1 MTGSATAPEF
11 VTVGEGTS
19 VLRSDAVVEGP
30 IKWLDSPADVIAF
43 MESGEAQES
52 IVLSRGGTTT
62 FMAPAL
68 SMGVKGLITL
78 QGAPTS
84 HLGILSRE
92 FGIPCIMSVTFT
104 EGVKTDRG
112 EIIPA
117 DGTIV
122 RLDSSGER
130 GRVLAAAPE
139 AGN

>member
-1 MTGSATAPEF
+1 MTSPATAPEF

-19 VLRSDAVVEGP
+19 VLRSDEVVEGP
-30 IKWLDSPADVIAF
+30 IKWLDSPADVIEF
-43 MESGEAQES
+43 MESGKAQES

-68 SMGVKGLITL
+68 STGVRGLLTL
-78 QGAPTS
+78 QGMPTS
-84 HLGILSRE
+84 HLGILARE

-104 EGVKTDRG
+104 EGVTTDRG

-122 RLDSSGER
+122 RLDTSGER
-130 GRVLAAAPE
+130 GYVLVRASE
-139 AGN
+139 AGH